1 MSADP
6 FVVWSQ
12 ENRYRKSASASLE
25 GASQDERIPDIQEGR
40 KSDLNYGSHLK
51 LQLVSQREHLGYVST
66 G

>member
-6 FVVWSQ
+6 FVIRSQ
-12 ENRYRKSASASLE
+12 RNRYRNAASAPLE
-25 GASQDERIPDIQEGR
+25 GASQDERIPDTHEGR

-51 LQLVSQREHLGYVST
+51 LQLVSRREHLGYVST